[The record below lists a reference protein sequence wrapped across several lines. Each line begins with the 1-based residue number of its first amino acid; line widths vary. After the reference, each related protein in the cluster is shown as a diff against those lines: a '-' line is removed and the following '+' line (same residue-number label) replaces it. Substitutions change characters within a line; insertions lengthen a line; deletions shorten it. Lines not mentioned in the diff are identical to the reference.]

1 MALAWSAGILL
12 VVILLVLRSIIGRFV
27 WVEWLDFA
35 KLIIGIRLD
44 YRFQS

>member
-1 MALAWSAGILL
+1 MALARSAGILL
-12 VVILLVLRSIIGRFV
+12 VVILSVLRSIIGRFV
-27 WVEWLDFA
+27 WVEGLDFA